1 MIKCKNIFKTY
12 NQGDKQYPVLKGL
25 SFHVEKG
32 QFVCM
37 MGKSGSGKT
46 TALNILGLLDQPT
59 SGEYFL
65 DSVPVQNLDVNK
77 RARLR
82 NDCLGF
88 IFQHFFLLPRL
99 TIKQNI
105 LLPLQYSEGDYD
117 FLASRLNFL
126 MQKLDIIEHKDKL
139 PNQLSGGQQQRVAI
153 CRALICKPKILLAD
167 EPTGAL
173 DQENG
178 RELMLL
184 LKELNKQDGLS
195 IFMITHD
202 NEVAGYADKVISL
215 VDGVLNN

>member
-12 NQGDKQYPVLKGL
+12 NQGDKRYPVLKGL
-25 SFHVEKG
+25 SFSVEKG

-59 SGEYFL
+59 SGEYLL
-65 DSVPVQNLDVNK
+65 DGVPMQNLDANK
-77 RARLR
+77 RSRLR
-82 NDCLGF
+82 NNYLGF

-99 TIKQNI
+99 TIEQNI
-105 LLPLQYSEGDYD
+105 LLPLQYSENDYD
-117 FLASRLNFL
+117 VLANRLDFL
-126 MQKLDIIEHKDKL
+126 MQKLDIVEYKEKF

-153 CRALICKPKILLAD
+153 CRALICKPKLLLAD

-178 RELMLL
+178 RELMKL
-184 LKELNKQDGLS
+184 LKELNAKDGLS

-202 NEVAGYADKVISL
+202 NEVAGYADKVMHL